1 MIKTKKY
8 IYWAIYAVL
17 YCSIIQRYIWSNQL
31 CQLIPDIII
40 FFICLFQ
47 KGLTNPL
54 ANRNSISPFLGK
66 WIFKLIILFF
76 VIGIISDIIN
86 IVNPTA
92 IIWGIRMII
101 RYSLLFLLV
110 FKYFNNSDLLRLRKI
125 IYQSFNITVF
135 LILFQFVTGVTGDL
149 MGGIWGGNGELS
161 IYIILMTFLFSA
173 DYLKKRMSLK
183 VYALRIVFFFITAM
197 WGEIKMLYFF
207 LPLCVYGTYVLL
219 KKMSLKHIAIL
230 IVAWISA
237 IPILT
242 MVLSLYYDE
251 EYVSQTLN
259 KEELEAYN
267 TNNYGFTEESFN
279 RGTIFEKSTYFL
291 NTPVHLIIG
300 HGLGSGN
307 LSTLFHTEVLDQ
319 YARTCYA
326 FFTMSY
332 LLIEVGYIGLILFLS
347 IHVLLLYR
355 FYLFYK
361 RTTDEI
367 IKYWAA
373 LGILAT
379 AATFLMIYY
388 NSVPLN
394 NYYFG
399 YLFWAMCFIGI
410 RERNRYIQ
418 NKK

>member
-135 LILFQFVTGVTGDL
+135 LI
-149 MGGIWGGNGELS
+149 
-161 IYIILMTFLFSA
+161 
-173 DYLKKRMSLK
+173 
-183 VYALRIVFFFITAM
+183 
-197 WGEIKMLYFF
+197 YF
-207 LPLCVYGTYVLL
+207 
-219 KKMSLKHIAIL
+219 
-230 IVAWISA
+230 
-237 IPILT
+237 
-242 MVLSLYYDE
+242 
-251 EYVSQTLN
+251 
-259 KEELEAYN
+259 
-267 TNNYGFTEESFN
+267 
-279 RGTIFEKSTYFL
+279 
-291 NTPVHLIIG
+291 
-300 HGLGSGN
+300 N
-307 LSTLFHTEVLDQ
+307 L
-319 YARTCYA
+319 
-326 FFTMSY
+326 
-332 LLIEVGYIGLILFLS
+332 
-347 IHVLLLYR
+347 
-355 FYLFYK
+355 
-361 RTTDEI
+361 
-367 IKYWAA
+367 
-373 LGILAT
+373 
-379 AATFLMIYY
+379 
-388 NSVPLN
+388 
-394 NYYFG
+394 
-399 YLFWAMCFIGI
+399 
-410 RERNRYIQ
+410 
-418 NKK
+418 